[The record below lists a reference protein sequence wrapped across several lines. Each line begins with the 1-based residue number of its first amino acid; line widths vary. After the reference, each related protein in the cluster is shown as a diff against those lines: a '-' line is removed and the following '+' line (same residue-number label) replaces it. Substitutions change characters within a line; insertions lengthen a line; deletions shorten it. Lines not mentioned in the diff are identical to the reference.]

1 MANLF
6 NINLL
11 MSNIDLQMNN
21 MSVISN
27 ISSLLNNILIS
38 YKSMSLAVKTPK
50 SENCIAK
57 GSYNKNFSK

>member
-1 MANLF
+1 
-6 NINLL
+6 

-38 YKSMSLAVKTPK
+38 YESMSLAVKTPK